1 MSSKL
6 VPPWW
11 QIFTQSKSE
20 VNGIENKA
28 FEKERTIEKKTK
40 TLGKFFSLFFLLD
53 YFFAFNPF
61 FLAYLKG
68 PTHRHTPISH
78 VKSIFSPRF

>member
-6 VPPWW
+6 APPWW
-11 QIFTQSKSE
+11 QIFIQAKSE

-40 TLGKFFSLFFLLD
+40 TLGKFFLFLLN
-53 YFFAFNPF
+53 YFSSTF
-61 FLAYLKG
+61 FCLTSQGTYTL
-68 PTHRHTPISH
+68 
-78 VKSIFSPRF
+78 VM